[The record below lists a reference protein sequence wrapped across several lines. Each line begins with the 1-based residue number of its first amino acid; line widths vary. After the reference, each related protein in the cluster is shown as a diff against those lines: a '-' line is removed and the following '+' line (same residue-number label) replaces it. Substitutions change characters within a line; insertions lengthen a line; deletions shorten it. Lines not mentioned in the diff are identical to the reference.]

1 MTIYEPVT
9 DIGKAIA
16 KALTRDDGIR
26 LDVHDILER
35 WEPEYV
41 ADMEKAEKWDWL
53 TKKDPL
59 LPYDFDKLVKT
70 DKTPVLLSDEAYCDF
85 VDRTQK
91 LEAVKKHLTTWVS
104 GHLDWQMG
112 RMSQWKKELDE
123 IVEAED

>member
-41 ADMEKAEKWDWL
+41 ADMEKAE
-53 TKKDPL
+53 L
-59 LPYDFDKLVKT
+59 LPIYEKQYGNMVEHALELED
-70 DKTPVLLSDEAYCDF
+70 
-85 VDRTQK
+85 K
-91 LEAVKKHLTTWVS
+91 LEAIKTRITRYEKLVTMPDPADLDLIEDIKKIL
-104 GHLDWQMG
+104 
-112 RMSQWKKELDE
+112 
-123 IVEAED
+123 EAEGCGV